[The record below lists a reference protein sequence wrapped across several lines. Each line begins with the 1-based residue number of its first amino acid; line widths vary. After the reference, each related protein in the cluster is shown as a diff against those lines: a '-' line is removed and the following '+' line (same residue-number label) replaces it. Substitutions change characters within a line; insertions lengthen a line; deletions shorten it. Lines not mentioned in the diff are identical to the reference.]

1 MGNYFYAML
10 HRMRYIERWSLMRN
24 AQSENLQ
31 EHTLEVA
38 YFAHALALI
47 RRSYFPD
54 LPAARPET
62 CVMLALY
69 HDVSEIITGDLPTP
83 IKYFNDQIHRSFKE
97 VEGEALDLMV
107 QGIPEE
113 IQGDYVPYLYQEAAD
128 DQAEDFALAKPL
140 VKAADTLSAYLK
152 CLDELAVGNH
162 EFQDAAEST
171 REKLLA
177 YDLPEVQW
185 FLENCLADFG
195 RTLDDLRA
203 GRA

>member
-24 AQSENLQ
+24 SQTENLQ

-47 RRSYFPD
+47 RRSYFPN
-54 LPAARPET
+54 LPGPRPET

-83 IKYFNDQIHRSFKE
+83 IKYFNTRIHRSFKE

-107 QGIPEE
+107 QGIPADMQE
-113 IQGDYVPYLYQEAAD
+113 DYRAYLYQEGAG
-128 DQAEDFALAKPL
+128 DQAEEFALAKPL

-152 CLDELAVGNH
+152 CLDELAFGNH
-162 EFQDAAEST
+162 EFKDAAEST

-177 YDLPEVQW
+177 YDRPEVNW
-185 FLENCLADFG
+185 FLENCLEDFG

-203 GRA
+203 GHA

>member
-1 MGNYFYAML
+1 MENYFYAML

-24 AQSENLQ
+24 SQTENLQ

-47 RRSYFPD
+47 RRSYFPG
-54 LPAARPET
+54 LPAPRPET

-97 VEGEALDLMV
+97 VEAEALDLMV
-107 QGIPEE
+107 QGIPGE
-113 IQGDYVPYLYQEAAD
+113 IREDYQAYLYQEAAGE
-128 DQAEDFALAKPL
+128 QAEDFALAKPL

-152 CLDELAVGNH
+152 CLDELAIGNH
-162 EFQDAAEST
+162 EFQDAAKST
-171 REKLLA
+171 REKLLS
-177 YDLPEVQW
+177 YDLPEVKW
-185 FLENCLADFG
+185 FLDNCLEDFG
-195 RTLDDLRA
+195 RTLDELRE

>member
-24 AQSENLQ
+24 VQQENLQ

-47 RRSYFPD
+47 RRAYFPD
-54 LPAARPET
+54 LPSPQPET
-62 CVMLALY
+62 CVLLALY

-83 IKYFNDQIHRSFKE
+83 IKYFNDTIHRSFKE
-97 VEGEALDLMV
+97 VEGEALDLMG
-107 QGIPEE
+107 QGIPPE
-113 IQGDYVPYLYQEAAD
+113 IQKDYEAYLYQEAPEG
-128 DQAEDFALAKPL
+128 QEEEFQLAKPL

-152 CLDELAVGNH
+152 CLDELALGNH
-162 EFQDAAEST
+162 EFKDAADAT
-171 REKLLA
+171 RAKLLA
-177 YDLPEVQW
+177 YDRPELEW
-185 FLENCLADFG
+185 FLDNCLEDFG

-203 GRA
+203 GRS